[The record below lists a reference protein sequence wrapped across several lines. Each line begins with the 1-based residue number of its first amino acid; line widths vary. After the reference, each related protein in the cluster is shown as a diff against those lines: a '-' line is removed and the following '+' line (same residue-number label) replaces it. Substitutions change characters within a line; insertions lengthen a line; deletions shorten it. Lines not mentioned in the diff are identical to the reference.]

1 MRTFIWIYQPDA
13 AEEATVVVVQA
24 SAVNYA
30 RGKAKSQFLGR
41 ESLIKFVE
49 ETQPAHFSSD
59 VIRFKV
65 SDLKQE
71 M

>member
-24 SAVNYA
+24 SGVNYA
-30 RGKAKSQFLGR
+30 RGKAKTQFLGR
-41 ESLIKFVE
+41 ESLIKFIE
-49 ETQPAHFSSD
+49 ETQPAHFSEEA
-59 VIRFKV
+59 IRFKV